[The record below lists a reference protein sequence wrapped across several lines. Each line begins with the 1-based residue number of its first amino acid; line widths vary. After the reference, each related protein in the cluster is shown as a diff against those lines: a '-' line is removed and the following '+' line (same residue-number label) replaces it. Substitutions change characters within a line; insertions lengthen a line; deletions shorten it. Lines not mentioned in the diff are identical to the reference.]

1 VDSNIFVKTIA
12 EIEILIFYIPTS
24 YFSRD
29 SRYHKKFSAFYNS
42 KGARTTNV
50 KRREELRE
58 IQSSKIGESQR
69 NRGVQHPCTDQSAS
83 HERRCECRLMR
94 RGRDAS
100 NSRTPVIA
108 GLAYTRIYTSVCN
121 ERTYTYKCCVRG
133 NVHAAPRRVVR
144 MLYSTC
150 LDDTTDPPSTPS
162 RPSLSR
168 RLGSNWSLEKRTGAT

>member
-1 VDSNIFVKTIA
+1 MDSNIFVKTIA

-29 SRYHKKFSAFYNS
+29 SRYYKKFSAFYNS

-50 KRREELRE
+50 KRREEFRE
-58 IQSSKIGESQR
+58 IQSPKIGESQR
-69 NRGVQHPCTDQSAS
+69 NRGVQHPCTVQSVS

-108 GLAYTRIYTSVCN
+108 DLAYTRIYIYIYTSVCN
-121 ERTYTYKCCVRG
+121 ERTYTYKYCVQG

-150 LDDTTDPPSTPS
+150 LDDTPTLLQFPPALP
-162 RPSLSR
+162 P
-168 RLGSNWSLEKRTGAT
+168 LEG